1 MTAKQLKNSILQQA
15 IQGKLINQNKED
27 EPASELLKRIKAER
41 EKLIKLGKIKIN
53 KNISAIYRNGNS
65 FYEKIENEE
74 ICIDEELPFE
84 IPKTW
89 EWVRLDYIA
98 EYKKGPFGSSLRK
111 SMFVHESKT
120 SVKVYEQ
127 KNAIK
132 KDHNIGSY
140 YINYD
145 YFKNKMSGFEVKS
158 GDIIVSCA
166 GTIGEAYV
174 LPEGIKKGIINQAL
188 MRIRLFAPI
197 NIKYFLIYF
206 DFIIKNITIRTS
218 KGSAIK
224 NIPPFEIFKKLFL
237 PLPPIE
243 EQKRIVNKLNQ
254 LMPLIEEYEE
264 KENKLNELDK
274 KFPERLKKSI
284 LKEAVE
290 GKLINQNKK
299 DKPASEL
306 LKRIKAE
313 REKLIKS
320 GKIKVNK
327 NISAIYRKGNS
338 FYEKI
343 ENEEICIDAEL
354 PFEIPKTWEWTKLS
368 FVSDMFTGNSINE
381 NEKNLKYKGLSEGY
395 FYVATKDVNFNNE
408 IDYYNGVRI
417 PKNSKKFRIAP
428 KNSILFCV
436 EGGSAGKKIA
446 ITDKDICFGNKLCC
460 FVSYGIDIKYL
471 YYYIQSPMFIYDFKR
486 NTTGIIGGVS
496 INTLKQMFLPLPPIE
511 EQKRIVEKLDKL
523 INACE
528 ELKKI
533 LFI

>member
-1 MTAKQLKNSILQQA
+1 MTAKQLKNSILKEA
-15 IQGKLINQNKED
+15 FDGKLIKSSNKKT
-27 EPASELLKRIKAER
+27 L
-41 EKLIKLGKIKIN
+41 
-53 KNISAIYRNGNS
+53 
-65 FYEKIENEE
+65 EE
-74 ICIDEELPFE
+74 ICIYSTSNIAIKDIKNKKGNYPVYGASGIIGYVDFYSKEKECVAVVKDGSIGKVFLLPAKSSVISTLCYLENIE
-84 IPKTW
+84 ILNIKY
-89 EWVRLDYIA
+89 LYYFLQSINFIK
-98 EYKKGPFGSSLRK
+98 YKKG
-111 SMFVHESKT
+111 SMIPH
-120 SVKVYEQ
+120 
-127 KNAIK
+127 I
-132 KDHNIGSY
+132 
-140 YINYD
+140 
-145 YFKNKMSGFEVKS
+145 YFKDYKKEKV
-158 GDIIVSCA
+158 II
-166 GTIGEAYV
+166 
-174 LPEGIKKGIINQAL
+174 
-188 MRIRLFAPI
+188 
-197 NIKYFLIYF
+197 
-206 DFIIKNITIRTS
+206 
-218 KGSAIK
+218 
-224 NIPPFEIFKKLFL
+224 
-237 PLPPIE
+237 PPIE

-290 GKLINQNKK
+290 GKLINQNKE

-320 GKIKVNK
+320 GKIKINK

-343 ENEEICIDAEL
+343 ENEEICIDEEL

>member
-15 IQGKLINQNKED
+15 IQGKLIKQNKED
-27 EPASELLKRIKAER
+27 EPASKLLKRIKAER
-41 EKLIKLGKIKIN
+41 EKLIKSGKIKVN
-53 KNISAIYRNGNS
+53 KNISAIYRKGNS

-74 ICIDEELPFE
+74 ICIDEELPFA

-89 EWVRLDYIA
+89 EWVRLYNISKNITAGGDKPNKFSKCSTKECSIPVLSNG
-98 EYKKGPFGSSLRK
+98 EKDFGLFGYTDIPRITEHSIT
-111 SMFVHESKT
+111 V
-120 SVKVYEQ
+120 
-127 KNAIK
+127 
-132 KDHNIGSY
+132 
-140 YINYD
+140 
-145 YFKNKMSGFEVKS
+145 SGR
-158 GDIIVSCA
+158 
-166 GTIGEAYV
+166 GTIGFSCVRRYPYTPIV
-174 LPEGIKKGIINQAL
+174 RLICIIPMNIINLDYLQIVL
-188 MRIRLFAPI
+188 TTLLEKGVGTS
-197 NIKYFLIYF
+197 IKQLTVPMLSPKLI
-206 DFIIKNITIRTS
+206 
-218 KGSAIK
+218 
-224 NIPPFEIFKKLFL
+224 

-343 ENEEICIDAEL
+343 ENEEICIDEEL

>member
-15 IQGKLINQNKED
+15 IQGKLIKQNKED

-41 EKLIKLGKIKIN
+41 EKLIKSGKIKIN
-53 KNISAIYRNGNS
+53 KNISAIYRKGNS

-89 EWVRLDYIA
+89 EWLRLGELCTIINGFTPLRTNPKFWENPTISWFTVNDIHSQGRRIKYTKQSINKCA
-98 EYKKGPFGSSLRK
+98 LSDNSSRILP
-111 SMFVHESKT
+111 
-120 SVKVYEQ
+120 
-127 KNAIK
+127 
-132 KDHNIGSY
+132 
-140 YINYD
+140 
-145 YFKNKMSGFEVKS
+145 
-158 GDIIVSCA
+158 A
-166 GTIGEAYV
+166 GTVLICCTASVGEYAITEIP
-174 LPEGIKKGIINQAL
+174 LTTNQQFNGLIINEYYSKYYSSEF
-188 MRIRLFAPI
+188 LFKIAP
-197 NIKYFLIYF
+197 
-206 DFIIKNITIRTS
+206 T
-218 KGSAIK
+218 
-224 NIPPFEIFKKLFL
+224 FKAKLFDIAGKTTFNFISVQKLSNLLL
-237 PLPPIE
+237 PFPPIE

-290 GKLINQNKK
+290 GKLINQNKE
-299 DKPASEL
+299 DEPASEL

-320 GKIKVNK
+320 GKIKPNK

-343 ENEEICIDAEL
+343 ENEEICIDEEL
-354 PFEIPKTWEWTKLS
+354 PFEIPKTWEWVYFKDIVYYSMGKTPPRKEKEYWENPKFAWISIADLVSNGFIYETKEKVNQYSVDKIFKNKISVAGTLLMS
-368 FVSDMFTGNSINE
+368 FKLTVG
-381 NEKNLKYKGLSEGY
+381 K
-395 FYVATKDVNFNNE
+395 V
-408 IDYYNGVRI
+408 
-417 PKNSKKFRIAP
+417 
-428 KNSILFCV
+428 SIL
-436 EGGSAGKKIA
+436 
-446 ITDKDICFGNKLCC
+446 
-460 FVSYGIDIKYL
+460 GIDAYHNEAIISIYPFVNDKNIMRDYLFFILPLISQYGNIKSA
-471 YYYIQSPMFIYDFKR
+471 IK
-486 NTTGIIGGVS
+486 G
-496 INTLKQMFLPLPPIE
+496 NTLNSDSLDLLYIPLPPIE

>member
-27 EPASELLKRIKAER
+27 KPASELLKRIKAER
-41 EKLIKLGKIKIN
+41 EKLIKSGKIKIN
-53 KNISAIYRNGNS
+53 KNISAIYRKGNS

-74 ICIDEELPFE
+74 ICIDEELPFA

-320 GKIKVNK
+320 GKIKINK

-343 ENEEICIDAEL
+343 ENEEICIDEEL
-354 PFEIPKTWEWTKLS
+354 PFEIPKTWEWVRLYNISKNITAGGDKPNKFSKCSTKECSIPVLS
-368 FVSDMFTGNSINE
+368 NGEKDFGLFGYTDIPRITEHSITVSGRGTIGFSCVRRYPYTPIVRLICIIPMNIINLDYLQIVLTTLLEKGVGTSI
-381 NEKNLKYKGLSEGY
+381 KQLTVPMLS
-395 FYVATKDVNFNNE
+395 
-408 IDYYNGVRI
+408 
-417 PKNSKKFRIAP
+417 PKLI
-428 KNSILFCV
+428 
-436 EGGSAGKKIA
+436 
-446 ITDKDICFGNKLCC
+446 
-460 FVSYGIDIKYL
+460 
-471 YYYIQSPMFIYDFKR
+471 
-486 NTTGIIGGVS
+486 
-496 INTLKQMFLPLPPIE
+496 PLPPIE

>member
-1 MTAKQLKNSILQQA
+1 MTAKQLKNSILKKA
-15 IQGKLINQNKED
+15 FDGKLTSSN
-27 EPASELLKRIKAER
+27 LLSWEIK
-41 EKLIKLGKIKIN
+41 
-53 KNISAIYRNGNS
+53 
-65 FYEKIENEE
+65 
-74 ICIDEELPFE
+74 
-84 IPKTW
+84 
-89 EWVRLDYIA
+89 
-98 EYKKGPFGSSLRK
+98 
-111 SMFVHESKT
+111 
-120 SVKVYEQ
+120 
-127 KNAIK
+127 
-132 KDHNIGSY
+132 
-140 YINYD
+140 
-145 YFKNKMSGFEVKS
+145 
-158 GDIIVSCA
+158 
-166 GTIGEAYV
+166 TIGEICQINPKNEINDELEVSFIPMNLILDKFQNKFSY
-174 LPEGIKKGIINQAL
+174 EIRKWKNIKKGYTHFKNNCIALAKSTPCFENGKCVILKDLKNGYGAGTTELIILLPNL
-188 MRIRLFAPI
+188 EKVIVEYIF
-197 NIKYFLIYF
+197 YFLNTQYF
-206 DFIIKNITIRTS
+206 QEQGKRNFKGTAGQLRISYNFVSDFPI
-218 KGSAIK
+218 
-224 NIPPFEIFKKLFL
+224 

-243 EQKRIVNKLNQ
+243 EQKQIVNKLNQ

-290 GKLINQNKK
+290 GKLINQNKE

-320 GKIKVNK
+320 GKIKINK

-446 ITDKDICFGNKLCC
+446 ISYKDICFGNKLCC

-511 EQKRIVEKLDKL
+511 EQKRIVEKLDRL
-523 INACE
+523 MELCE
-528 ELKKI
+528 ELNSGNFNKY
-533 LFI
+533 L

>member
-27 EPASELLKRIKAER
+27 KPASELLKRIKAER
-41 EKLIKLGKIKIN
+41 EKLIKSGKIKIN
-53 KNISAIYRNGNS
+53 KNISAIYRKGNS

-89 EWVRLDYIA
+89 EWVYFKDIVYYSMGKTPPRKEKEYWENPKFAWISIA
-98 EYKKGPFGSSLRK
+98 DLVSNGFIYETKEKVNQY
-111 SMFVHESKT
+111 
-120 SVKVYEQ
+120 SVDK
-127 KNAIK
+127 I
-132 KDHNIGSY
+132 
-140 YINYD
+140 
-145 YFKNKMSGFEVKS
+145 FKNK
-158 GDIIVSCA
+158 VSIA
-166 GTIGEAYV
+166 GTLLMSFKLTVGKVSILGIDAYHNEAIISIYPFINDENIMRDYLFFI
-174 LPEGIKKGIINQAL
+174 LPLISQYG
-188 MRIRLFAPI
+188 
-197 NIKYFLIYF
+197 NIK
-206 DFIIKNITIRTS
+206 
-218 KGSAIK
+218 SAIK
-224 NIPPFEIFKKLFL
+224 GNTLNSDSLDLLYI

-343 ENEEICIDAEL
+343 ENEEICIDEEL

>member
-27 EPASELLKRIKAER
+27 KPASELLKRIKAER
-41 EKLIKLGKIKIN
+41 EKLIKSGKIKIN
-53 KNISAIYRNGNS
+53 KNISAIYRKGNS
-65 FYEKIENEE
+65 FYEEIENEE

-89 EWVRLDYIA
+89 EWTKLSFVSDMFTGNSINENEKNLKYKGLSEGYFYIA
-98 EYKKGPFGSSLRK
+98 TKDVNFNNEIDYYNGVRIPKNSKKFRIAPKNSILFCVEGGSAGKKIAITDKDICFGNKLCC
-111 SMFVHESKT
+111 FVS
-120 SVKVYEQ
+120 YGID
-127 KNAIK
+127 IK
-132 KDHNIGSY
+132 YLYY
-140 YINYD
+140 YIQSPMFIYD
-145 YFKNKMSGFEVKS
+145 FKRN
-158 GDIIVSCA
+158 
-166 GTIGEAYV
+166 TT
-174 LPEGIKKGIINQAL
+174 GIIGGVS
-188 MRIRLFAPI
+188 I
-197 NIKYFLIYF
+197 NTLKQM
-206 DFIIKNITIRTS
+206 
-218 KGSAIK
+218 
-224 NIPPFEIFKKLFL
+224 FL

-299 DKPASEL
+299 DEPASEL

-320 GKIKVNK
+320 GKIKINK

-338 FYEKI
+338 FYEEI
-343 ENEEICIDAEL
+343 ENEEICIDEEL

-395 FYVATKDVNFNNE
+395 FYIATKDVNFNNE

>member
-1 MTAKQLKNSILQQA
+1 MTAKQLKNSILKKA
-15 IQGKLINQNKED
+15 FDGKLTSSN
-27 EPASELLKRIKAER
+27 LLSWEIK
-41 EKLIKLGKIKIN
+41 
-53 KNISAIYRNGNS
+53 
-65 FYEKIENEE
+65 
-74 ICIDEELPFE
+74 
-84 IPKTW
+84 
-89 EWVRLDYIA
+89 
-98 EYKKGPFGSSLRK
+98 
-111 SMFVHESKT
+111 
-120 SVKVYEQ
+120 
-127 KNAIK
+127 
-132 KDHNIGSY
+132 
-140 YINYD
+140 
-145 YFKNKMSGFEVKS
+145 
-158 GDIIVSCA
+158 
-166 GTIGEAYV
+166 TIGEICQINPKNEINDELEVSFIPMNLILDKFQNKFSY
-174 LPEGIKKGIINQAL
+174 EIRKWKNIKKGYTHFKNNCIALAKITPCFENGKCVILKDLKNGYGAGTTELIILLPNL
-188 MRIRLFAPI
+188 EKVIVEYIF
-197 NIKYFLIYF
+197 YFLNTQYF
-206 DFIIKNITIRTS
+206 QEQGKRNFKGTAGQLRISYNFVSDFPI
-218 KGSAIK
+218 
-224 NIPPFEIFKKLFL
+224 

-343 ENEEICIDAEL
+343 ENEEICIDEEL

-368 FVSDMFTGNSINE
+368 FVSYMFTGNSINE

-395 FYVATKDVNFNNE
+395 FYVTTKDVNFNNE

>member
-1 MTAKQLKNSILQQA
+1 MTAKQLKNSILKKA
-15 IQGKLINQNKED
+15 FDGKLTSSN
-27 EPASELLKRIKAER
+27 LLSWEIK
-41 EKLIKLGKIKIN
+41 
-53 KNISAIYRNGNS
+53 
-65 FYEKIENEE
+65 
-74 ICIDEELPFE
+74 
-84 IPKTW
+84 
-89 EWVRLDYIA
+89 
-98 EYKKGPFGSSLRK
+98 
-111 SMFVHESKT
+111 
-120 SVKVYEQ
+120 
-127 KNAIK
+127 
-132 KDHNIGSY
+132 
-140 YINYD
+140 
-145 YFKNKMSGFEVKS
+145 
-158 GDIIVSCA
+158 
-166 GTIGEAYV
+166 TIGEICQINPKNEINDELEVSFIPMNLILDKFQNKFSY
-174 LPEGIKKGIINQAL
+174 EIRKWKNIKKGYTHFKNNCIALAKITPCFENGKCVILKDLKNGYGAGTTELIILLPNL
-188 MRIRLFAPI
+188 EKVIVEYIF
-197 NIKYFLIYF
+197 YFLNTQYF
-206 DFIIKNITIRTS
+206 QEQGKRNFKGTAGQLRISYNFVSDFPI
-218 KGSAIK
+218 
-224 NIPPFEIFKKLFL
+224 

-290 GKLINQNKK
+290 GKLINQNKE

-327 NISAIYRKGNS
+327 NISAIYRKENS

-343 ENEEICIDAEL
+343 ENEEICIDEEL

>member
-27 EPASELLKRIKAER
+27 KPASELLKRIKAER
-41 EKLIKLGKIKIN
+41 EKLIKSGKIKIN
-53 KNISAIYRNGNS
+53 KNISAIYRKGNS

-89 EWVRLDYIA
+89 EWVYFKDIVYYSMGKTPPRKEKEYWENPKFAWISIA
-98 EYKKGPFGSSLRK
+98 DLVSNGFIYETKEKVNQY
-111 SMFVHESKT
+111 
-120 SVKVYEQ
+120 SVDK
-127 KNAIK
+127 I
-132 KDHNIGSY
+132 
-140 YINYD
+140 
-145 YFKNKMSGFEVKS
+145 FKNK
-158 GDIIVSCA
+158 VSIA
-166 GTIGEAYV
+166 GTLLMSFKLTVGKVSILGIDAYHNEAIISIYPFINDENIMRDYLFFI
-174 LPEGIKKGIINQAL
+174 LPLISQYG
-188 MRIRLFAPI
+188 
-197 NIKYFLIYF
+197 NIK
-206 DFIIKNITIRTS
+206 
-218 KGSAIK
+218 SAIK
-224 NIPPFEIFKKLFL
+224 GNTLNSDSLDLLYI

-320 GKIKVNK
+320 GKIKINK

-343 ENEEICIDAEL
+343 ENEEICIDEEL

>member
-15 IQGKLINQNKED
+15 IQGKLIKQNKED
-27 EPASELLKRIKAER
+27 EYASELLKRIKAER
-41 EKLIKLGKIKIN
+41 EKLIKSGKIKPN
-53 KNISAIYRNGNS
+53 KNISAIYRKGNS

-74 ICIDEELPFE
+74 ICIDEELPFA

-89 EWVRLDYIA
+89 EWVRLYNISKNITAGGDKPNKFSKCSTKECSIPVLSNG
-98 EYKKGPFGSSLRK
+98 EKDFGLFGYTDIPRITEHSIT
-111 SMFVHESKT
+111 V
-120 SVKVYEQ
+120 
-127 KNAIK
+127 
-132 KDHNIGSY
+132 
-140 YINYD
+140 
-145 YFKNKMSGFEVKS
+145 SGR
-158 GDIIVSCA
+158 
-166 GTIGEAYV
+166 GTIGFSCVRRYPYTPIV
-174 LPEGIKKGIINQAL
+174 RLICIIPMNIINLDYLQIVL
-188 MRIRLFAPI
+188 TTLLEKGVGTS
-197 NIKYFLIYF
+197 IKQLTVPMLSPKLI
-206 DFIIKNITIRTS
+206 
-218 KGSAIK
+218 
-224 NIPPFEIFKKLFL
+224 

-290 GKLINQNKK
+290 GKLINQNKE

-320 GKIKVNK
+320 GKIKPNK